1 MTSATFDT
9 HKFVRR
15 LKEAGLPE
23 TQAEAIADAF
33 RDAQS
38 EAELATKYDIA
49 ELQTSLPR
57 INSFDS
63 DTSRE
68 VFARQWH

>member
-57 INSFDS
+57 INSCDS